1 MWLIKVQTRCFLIVT
16 PVIVSCNMFTHC
28 ECGGERVRVKES
40 AVIYLPSNENYI
52 SISSN
57 GMRRGLCVIARN
69 VVDKASDGN
78 RRKPNLD
85 SEIIFDTFT
94 SAMTIS
100 FTCSLSL
107 FYSFH
112 SQSNSR
118 HKGRDKC
125 YCLRYGYI
133 AIYGAKLFSL
143 SLLAGFFSS
152 SCAEANF
159 IEKQ

>member
-1 MWLIKVQTRCFLIVT
+1 MWLIKIQTRCFLIVT

-52 SISSN
+52 SILSN

-78 RRKPNLD
+78 RRKPNLE

-94 SAMTIS
+94 SAMTIT
-100 FTCSLSL
+100 FTCSLSFFFPFTLNLTPGTKGATNVTACVTAILL
-107 FYSFH
+107 FTVPSCFH
-112 SQSNSR
+112 FL
-118 HKGRDKC
+118 
-125 YCLRYGYI
+125 CL
-133 AIYGAKLFSL
+133 LV
-143 SLLAGFFSS
+143 FF
-152 SCAEANF
+152 
-159 IEKQ
+159 IIMR